1 MGWKIRALA
10 PASTLCYPQAWL
22 FEPFF
27 FRPWTAATATR
38 TAITLLVDDVKLGGG
53 GLMGLDGKKFSL
65 VNGLKPDQQGIGSAT
80 VSAGAE
86 ERGGDAAADP
96 PPHSVVMGKHP

>member
-1 MGWKIRALA
+1 M
-10 PASTLCYPQAWL
+10 
-22 FEPFF
+22 
-27 FRPWTAATATR
+27 
-38 TAITLLVDDVKLGGG
+38 DDVKLGGG

-96 PPHSVVMGKHP
+96 PPHSVVMGKHPRAKP